1 MTTTILSMDHQ
12 VILLD
17 RWCLLVN
24 RANSVGT
31 KMSDP
36 MATLAS
42 FMATVMLLLSLGMFR
57 RIRRCLLPLK

>member
-42 FMATVMLLLSLGMFR
+42 FMPTAMLLLSLGMFG
-57 RIRRCLLPLK
+57 